1 MTENMMERLDDF
13 EVTEDGTVT
22 EEIGLIC
29 CMIAFR
35 HRLLLHHLGY
45 GFFRSAE
52 LEAI

>member
-13 EVTEDGTVT
+13 EIT

-29 CMIAFR
+29 SMIAFR
-35 HRLLLHHLGY
+35 RRLLLHHLGY